1 MGAGDRY
8 LGDLGEVTREEEE
21 EDVLGEVTKEE
32 EEADRPEPDCVSN
45 SWK

>member
-21 EDVLGEVTKEE
+21 VDLGELTKEE
-32 EEADRPEPDCVSN
+32 EVDRPEPDCVSN